1 MTRIQ
6 EVRTAVRDK
15 YAWPGG
21 YPLHLFLADGGTLC
35 IDCARRE
42 WRRVA
47 WATRHPGEDKQWE
60 VIQTL
65 RPNRCSSLPSLQL
78 WKLFGILRE
87 DTVDKFVVMHMVFS

>member
-60 VIQTL
+60 VIQ
-65 RPNRCSSLPSLQL
+65 PGINWEDKELQCDHCYERIESAY
-78 WKLFGILRE
+78 GE
-87 DTVDKFVVMHMVFS
+87 EE